1 VRVTAAAAT
10 DVGRVRANN
19 EDAFLADDEH
29 GCYAVADG
37 MGGHLGGEV
46 ASATAIEALR
56 AAVARG
62 VDIDEAVGIANDAV
76 VAKAAGDPELTGMGT
91 TLTAL
96 TLGDGAVV
104 LGHVGDSRAYLLRA
118 GELRMVTDDHSLVG
132 ELIREGRLTV
142 EQAEVHPQRSVI
154 TRCLGTGPGVQVDV
168 IALPVVSGDRIVL
181 CSDGL
186 TTMLRDDA
194 IRTLVDDEDL
204 TPGELARRLV
214 DAACAA
220 GGDDNVTV
228 VVVDIEDVADP
239 SGSVPPPAVIASPA
253 GEHTDRRSPDR
264 ARSVRSLGSWI
275 RSPGRRSGLLLLLAP
290 VLVIGIALAIFA
302 ESSRETFFIGSRDG
316 NVMIFKGTPP
326 SEKPNDARVSENTYL
341 SLDCLSPDEQQQ
353 VEQGI
358 PGTRSELDQRIKDWE
373 RTYESCSASPE
384 ASIAP
389 STTTTAV
396 ASSTTRPRPPTPT
409 TFAPPGRPA
418 SAP

>member
-1 VRVTAAAAT
+1 MRVIAAAAT

-62 VDIDEAVGIANDAV
+62 VEIAEAVGIANDAV

-104 LGHVGDSRAYLLRA
+104 LGHVGDSRAYLLRT
-118 GELRMVTDDHSLVG
+118 GELRMITDDHSLVG

-186 TTMLRDDA
+186 TTMLRDDT
-194 IRTLVDDEDL
+194 IRTLVDDDL

-239 SGSVPPPAVIASPA
+239 SGSVPPSAVVASPA
-253 GEHTDRRSPDR
+253 PTAPTDPESVATDVGSATGGNDHRRR
-264 ARSVRSLGSWI
+264 A
-275 RSPGRRSGLLLLLAP
+275 LLLLIAP
-290 VLVIGIALAIFA
+290 VLVIAAAVGVLGWYARASYFVGQRNGVVVIFQGVPGGVVGWNPTVRERPAPPLRVTTLTEEERIRVREETTRGSLTTLRGVIAGWRANA
-302 ESSRETFFIGSRDG
+302 E
-316 NVMIFKGTPP
+316 
-326 SEKPNDARVSENTYL
+326 ART
-341 SLDCLSPDEQQQ
+341 
-353 VEQGI
+353 
-358 PGTRSELDQRIKDWE
+358 T
-373 RTYESCSASPE
+373 TT
-384 ASIAP
+384 SIAP
-389 STTTTAV
+389 STTTTA
-396 ASSTTRPRPPTPT
+396 AAPPTTRPRPPTPT
-409 TFAPPGRPA
+409 TVTPA
-418 SAP
+418 RGPTSAP